1 MGENICFA
9 DWADSI
15 SFLCLVVILDMY
27 NLVASALVTY
37 TLGCLVHLSMLCPT
51 TPHPGNGGEYVGI

>member
-1 MGENICFA
+1 MRENICFA

-27 NLVASALVTY
+27 NLVASELVTY
-37 TLGCLVHLSMLCPT
+37 TWMSSTNLSR
-51 TPHPGNGGEYVGI
+51 